1 MDLLQELRERRV
13 LPYVSGYAVAGWG
26 LVQVVAFL
34 EERLLF
40 SPHLVNL
47 IGLALLLLLPSV
59 AILAW
64 CHGRPGAD
72 RWTRVEKVSIPVNL
86 VAAAVLLV
94 IVFTGKDLGAVVQRI
109 EVRDEN
115 GTVTERTIPKSEFRR
130 RAIIY
135 YFDNQGD
142 VGDDWLRQGLTMGLS
157 IDIGQDAF
165 LDLVHPVTQ
174 AAVLRREGFPD
185 GLNIPAALQRKVARD
200 IHCPQYVTGSFKRGA
215 DGLTLD
221 LAFHETQSGKL
232 KATRTVT
239 NTDLFALIDEA
250 SLVTRREL
258 GVPEAHLSTQGDL
271 PVAEILTADLD
282 AYRDFLEGIELAIH
296 ANDWAAAEA
305 PLEAAVTADPTFA
318 EALFMLYAVRSTLGD
333 RAGASAAM
341 AQVMANQYRMSERS
355 QFQAKTIYY
364 YNEEPDP
371 QKLKAVLDMWERL
384 YPNDVSAYQ
393 MRATFAI
400 FQQDYDT
407 AIRALETILEID
419 PSQYQVLAQLSD
431 LFTEENRFDD
441 AEAVLQRYADANPT
455 ELLSYTQLAEL
466 YLHFGRLEQARR
478 TLEQAQV
485 VEPGRTTTRCQLA
498 KIDQRLGNYAAAE
511 ATVQD
516 VLATA
521 TNDEDRLEA
530 LNVLASIYEDQGR
543 CDLALGAAERWYELG
558 LESINPAQLQVLK
571 AMRLARLVLPAQ
583 ADSVLQVMRDLR
595 AVTAPPNERLV
606 HGYEAAP
613 LIYLGRLSEAEEG
626 LADAVSLME
635 EYNVEVLRPRL
646 LFYQAQL
653 AVARGDTAGGL
664 DLIQRAA
671 ELDPTN
677 QRYQRYLGRL
687 QRMNRQWDAAEAT
700 LQAALANSPGHPV
713 PNLEMAL
720 LLAERGNPDQ
730 ARPYLDKALAT
741 WQQADASHPG
751 VIEARRLAERLDR
764 VP

>member
-13 LPYVSGYAVAGWG
+13 LQYVSGYAVAGWG

-34 EERLLF
+34 EERFLF

-59 AILAW
+59 AVLAW

-86 VAAAVLLV
+86 VAAAVLLG
-94 IVFTGKDLGAVVQRI
+94 IVFMDKDLGAVVQRI

-135 YFDNQGD
+135 YFDNRGD
-142 VGDDWLRQGLTMGLS
+142 AADDWLRQGLTMGLS

-174 AAVLRREGFPD
+174 AAVLRRAGFPD
-185 GLNIPAALQRKVARD
+185 GLDVPAALQRKVARET
-200 IHCPQYVTGSFKRGA
+200 HCPQYVTGSFQRGA

-258 GVPEAHLSTQGDL
+258 GVPEAHLNTQGDV
-271 PVAEILTADLD
+271 PVAEILTSDLD
-282 AYRDFLEGIELAIH
+282 AYRGFLEGIQLAIH
-296 ANDWAAAEA
+296 ENDWAAAEA

-318 EALFMLYAVRSTLGD
+318 EAAFMLYAVRSTLGD
-333 RAGASAAM
+333 REGASAAM
-341 AQVMANQYRMSERS
+341 AQAIANQYRMSERS
-355 QFQAKTIYY
+355 QFQAKTVYY

-384 YPNDVSAYQ
+384 YPNDISCYQ

-407 AIRALETILEID
+407 AIGALETILEID
-419 PSQYQVLAQLSD
+419 PGQHQVLAQLAD

-455 ELLSYTQLAEL
+455 ELRSYTQLAEL

-478 TLEQAQV
+478 TLEQAQI

-498 KIDQRLGNYAAAE
+498 KIDQRLGKYAAAE
-511 ATVQD
+511 ATLEE
-516 VLATA
+516 VLAAA

-530 LNVLASIYEDQGR
+530 LSVLTSIYENQGR
-543 CDLALGAAERWYELG
+543 YDLALKISERWYELG
-558 LESINPAQLQVLK
+558 KSSINPAQLQVLK
-571 AMRLARLVLPAQ
+571 SMRLARLVLPAR
-583 ADSVLQVMRDLR
+583 ADTLLQVMRDLR
-595 AVTAPPNERLV
+595 AVTAPPNDRLV

-613 LIYLGRLSEAEEG
+613 LIHLGRLSEAEAG

-653 AVARGDTAGGL
+653 AVAQGDTAGGL
-664 DLIQRAA
+664 DLIRHAT

-687 QRMNRQWDAAEAT
+687 QRLNQQRDAAETT
-700 LQAALANSPGHPV
+700 LQAALANSPGHPA

-730 ARPYLDKALAT
+730 ARPYLDKALAA
-741 WQQADASHPG
+741 WRQADASHPG
-751 VIEARRLAERLDR
+751 AIEARRLAERLER